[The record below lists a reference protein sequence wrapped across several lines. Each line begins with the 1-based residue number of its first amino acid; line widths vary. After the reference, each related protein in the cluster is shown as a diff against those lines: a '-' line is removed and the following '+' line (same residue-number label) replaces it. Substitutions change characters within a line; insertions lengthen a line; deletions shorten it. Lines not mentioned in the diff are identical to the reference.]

1 VLLLYRIKSD
11 SKKTIYKKT
20 KKMKNKETTKTYFIS
35 KFNFDLDEALR
46 TNLCDDDQI
55 IQYII
60 HPDNVEYVIS
70 EVDKENSEV
79 VENDT
84 YRYVEMDLQ
93 EFIECLSGTLYNES
107 EVEEFAENCFD
118 DYAI

>member
-1 VLLLYRIKSD
+1 
-11 SKKTIYKKT
+11 
-20 KKMKNKETTKTYFIS
+20 MENKETTKKYFIS
-35 KFNFDLDEALR
+35 KVNFDLDEALR

-60 HPDNVEYVIS
+60 HPDHVEYVIS

-84 YRYVEMDLQ
+84 YRYVEMTLE
-93 EFIECLSGTLYNES
+93 EFTKCLSGTLYYES
-107 EVEEFAENCFD
+107 DVEEFAKNCFD